1 MLTLGRNSDVVINE
15 EVYDQE
21 PSEDFA
27 AATSEVEDIQKALE
41 QGEFDPTTE
50 LEATAAGPLGS
61 IICWYLDNKNKRTR
75 WLGEIVPGDDKMKD
89 LIRIRDL
96 YEKAGYR
103 FPLHATDISIRFE
116 EDPPRHPSQK

>member
-1 MLTLGRNSDVVINE
+1 MAGYSINFNDTDHTVLTLGRNSDVVINE

-50 LEATAAGPLGS
+50 LEATAAGPS
-61 IICWYLDNKNKRTR
+61 S
-75 WLGEIVPGDDKMKD
+75 
-89 LIRIRDL
+89 
-96 YEKAGYR
+96 AGAGM
-103 FPLHATDISIRFE
+103 PALVTEALVIPIRFN
-116 EDPPRHPSQK
+116 RRFCHTGKRR